1 MVASLL
7 IPIYAWSRRG
17 SHLPVAVLAGLLLV
31 GIWTWPLAW
40 RGGVATVAPFLW
52 LLISATTAAIVRVD
66 ATGTTMVTID
76 HDGAVSLS

>member
-1 MVASLL
+1 MAGEST
-7 IPIYAWSRRG
+7 RRG
-17 SHLPVAVLAGLLLV
+17 AAPAV
-31 GIWTWPLAW
+31 P
-40 RGGVATVAPFLW
+40 GVATVAPFLW